1 MKRAVYLLVFLACML
16 TLPEKRAGARDLTR
30 FFEQESWLAYGA
42 FAQVHTAEMK
52 SGLIQVREDNYR
64 FAGLDPSFAMRNI
77 IAVWELSEI
86 VRGKSGGPIYPAS
99 AGTSGRGAPAGSSDA
114 RARILALLYTEAR
127 QSVRH
132 IPDGVN
138 YRMTVLMVSEE
149 GEPILER
156 GMEQLAGELLVS
168 VQATNRFNARLPLSG
183 VDVAANAVAPY
194 VIEQEPGDRIS
205 YRELTVNRGL
215 ALKIVDV
222 MSAYCRESRKASL
235 TTPRSVRQSITR
247 EGLTAYL
254 LAMVAKGEL

>member
-1 MKRAVYLLVFLACML
+1 MKRAVYLLVFLACIL
-16 TLPEKRAGARDLTR
+16 TLAEKGAGARDLTR

-99 AGTSGRGAPAGSSDA
+99 TGTSDREPPISAGDA
-114 RARILALLYTEAR
+114 RARILEFLYTEAQ
-127 QSVRH
+127 QSVHH
-132 IPDGVN
+132 IPDGAS

-149 GEPILER
+149 GEPVLER
-156 GMEQLAGELLVS
+156 GLVQLAGELPVS

-194 VIEQEPGDRIS
+194 VITQGSGNRIS
-205 YRELTVNRGL
+205 YRELTVNREL
-215 ALKIVDV
+215 ALKIVAA
-222 MSAYCRESRKASL
+222 MTAYRRAFSKTRL
-235 TTPRSVRQSITR
+235 NTPRSVRQSITR

-254 LAMVAKGEL
+254 QAMVAKGEL